1 MENNMRP
8 KSKNTK
14 WYVWLFVALLGALL
28 LSNLAGETIK
38 NMFFSLLAGL
48 TPIIIAVI
56 LSFLLLHPIGFIEN
70 KLLKN
75 AFVGN
80 PRAHTYKRLISLSVC
95 YVIIIG
101 VIVVLLVTMVP
112 YVIST
117 LEELVSNS
125 DTIIS
130 DLKTQITNLI
140 VSLTGLPTT
149 EVQDYLQVF
158 FDNMTASV
166 SAWFSSIGND
176 LANIVSVAGN
186 VVFVVLMSLLLS
198 FLMLKDK
205 ELISNTARRYTYA
218 YHTKKKADELIITT
232 RRSRKVLDQWVVC
245 NLIVMLVIFVVAW
258 IGYAIIGIR
267 FAGLLALVLAIFS
280 IIPYIGGFI
289 AMIPVV
295 MISLV
300 FGTTSQ
306 MLAAVIFGL
315 LVWAIITS
323 ILPVFIMS
331 SRLKTRAVVL
341 LLTLVIGGAIFGIW
355 GMLLSG
361 PIAAI
366 LTVWLQERLEIK
378 ESARESEEIIES
390 DGTVALS
397 GIGDM
402 LDSQE
407 DVDPT
412 VLDALESPVAKKGKN
427 MIKKIQTKRKSN
439 KNTRKKKTDKKQNYK
454 EETSP
459 QAENVVTEDNNK
471 SNQTDIKNQNELEK
485 GNKKEEK
492 KE

>member
-14 WYVWLFVALLGALL
+14 WYVWLFVALLCALL

-56 LSFLLLHPIGFIEN
+56 LAFLLLHPIRFIEN

-80 PRAHTYKRLISLSVC
+80 PRAHTYKRLISLTIC
-95 YVIIIG
+95 YVVIIG

-117 LEELVSNS
+117 LEELVGNS
-125 DTIIS
+125 DTIIN
-130 DLKTQITNLI
+130 DLKIQITNLI
-140 VSLTGLPTT
+140 VSLTGLPAI

-186 VVFVVLMSLLLS
+186 VVFVILMSLLLS

-218 YHTKKKADELIITT
+218 YHTKKKADELIVTT

-245 NLIVMLVIFVVAW
+245 NLIVMLVIFVIAW

-280 IIPYIGGFI
+280 VIPYIGGFI

-366 LTVWLQERLEIK
+366 LTVWLQERLEIR

-397 GIGDM
+397 GIGDI

-407 DVDPT
+407 DIDPT
-412 VLDALESPVAKKGKN
+412 VLDVVPENSAAKKSKN
-427 MIKKIQTKRKSN
+427 MIKKIQTKRNSN
-439 KNTRKKKTDKKQNYK
+439 KTTKKKKTDKKQK
-454 EETSP
+454 SEILQQT
-459 QAENVVTEDNNK
+459 ENVTENIEQ
-471 SNQTDIKNQNELEK
+471 NQTINSKNQNESEK
-485 GNKKEEK
+485 DNKKTEK

>member
-14 WYVWLFVALLGALL
+14 WYVWLFVALLCALL

-56 LSFLLLHPIGFIEN
+56 LAFLLLHPIRFIEN

-80 PRAHTYKRLISLSVC
+80 PRAHTYKRLISLTIC
-95 YVIIIG
+95 YVVIIG

-117 LEELVSNS
+117 LEELVGNS
-125 DTIIS
+125 DTIIN
-130 DLKTQITNLI
+130 DLKIQITNLI
-140 VSLTGLPTT
+140 VSLTGLPAI

-186 VVFVVLMSLLLS
+186 VVFVILMSLLLS

-218 YHTKKKADELIITT
+218 YHTKKKADELIVTT

-245 NLIVMLVIFVVAW
+245 NLIVMLVIFVIAW

-280 IIPYIGGFI
+280 VIPYIGGFI

-366 LTVWLQERLEIK
+366 LTVWLQERLEIR

-397 GIGDM
+397 GIGDI

-407 DVDPT
+407 DIDPT
-412 VLDALESPVAKKGKN
+412 VLDVVPENLAAKKSKN
-427 MIKKIQTKRKSN
+427 MIKKIQTKRNSN
-439 KNTRKKKTDKKQNYK
+439 KTTKKKKTDKKQK
-454 EETSP
+454 SEILQQT
-459 QAENVVTEDNNK
+459 ENVTENIEQ
-471 SNQTDIKNQNELEK
+471 SQTINSKNQNESEK
-485 GNKKEEK
+485 DNKKTEK